1 MTYSRSQPINQN
13 ETRRTGSPNSCLS
26 GFLIPPLIVLCLG
39 ILLTAGST
47 KMMPNST
54 QSLMDISSNGNGN
67 LAGLFTPE
75 IQHWS
80 ADITRWSSE
89 HGLDPNMAATVMQIE
104 SCGNPDAQSSAGA
117 SGLFQVMPFHFLASE
132 DAFNPETNALRG
144 LAYLAK
150 SLQASNGNARLAFAG
165 YNGGIGVIA
174 QSESNWANETIRY
187 AYWGSG
193 IYTDAQQNADIS
205 GRLSEWLTAGGSSLC
220 YQARAR
226 LGITQ

>member
-1 MTYSRSQPINQN
+1 
-13 ETRRTGSPNSCLS
+13 
-26 GFLIPPLIVLCLG
+26 
-39 ILLTAGST
+39 
-47 KMMPNST
+47 MMPNST